1 LKQGSRPSRA
11 GEQPPETEGGSRE
24 RSESIASLVSNRSAR
39 RTWSS
44 STLRDGSSGSPA
56 PIPNVNRR
64 TKDRMGLFRDRESE
78 DEDRSRRLV
87 HNLKRLMF
95 LRRIAAADR
104 QSPLSGAAN
113 IQSAFHVSQNLMEK
127 PNKAALF
134 DTH

>member
-1 LKQGSRPSRA
+1 
-11 GEQPPETEGGSRE
+11 
-24 RSESIASLVSNRSAR
+24 
-39 RTWSS
+39 
-44 STLRDGSSGSPA
+44 
-56 PIPNVNRR
+56 
-64 TKDRMGLFRDRESE
+64 MGLFRDRESE